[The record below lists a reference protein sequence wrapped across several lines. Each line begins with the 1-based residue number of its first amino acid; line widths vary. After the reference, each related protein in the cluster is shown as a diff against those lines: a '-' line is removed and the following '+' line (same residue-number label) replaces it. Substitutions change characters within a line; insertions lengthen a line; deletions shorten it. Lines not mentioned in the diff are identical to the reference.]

1 MLIFISPL
9 ALLLLILLLDKFL
22 TMIVFSCIFLT
33 WELIWF
39 AAWDMEAVTDVG
51 KTMELTTF
59 CDSAIDDANV
69 EQDSGAVLL
78 VTW

>member
-1 MLIFISPL
+1 
-9 ALLLLILLLDKFL
+9 
-22 TMIVFSCIFLT
+22 MIVFSCIFLT

-51 KTMELTTF
+51 KTIELTTF

-78 VTW
+78 VT